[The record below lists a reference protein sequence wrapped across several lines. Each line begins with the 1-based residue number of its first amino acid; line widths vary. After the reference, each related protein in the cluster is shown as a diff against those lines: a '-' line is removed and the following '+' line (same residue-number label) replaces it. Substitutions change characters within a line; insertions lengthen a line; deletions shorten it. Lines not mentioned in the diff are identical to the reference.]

1 MMFFFLLAFVCS
13 LLSNVCALPVSPVMR
28 DVWVPQIICP
38 NASTV
43 WTAAENY
50 TVVWDISS
58 KPAQVT
64 NPKGMVYLRING
76 ATQSTPLAQGFPLDA
91 GHVNVTVPADTQPSD
106 QWILVLFGDSGNWSP
121 TFTIK
126 PSSS

>member
-1 MMFFFLLAFVCS
+1 MSV
-13 LLSNVCALPVSPVMR
+13 PSPSRQSCVTSGCHKSSVQM
-28 DVWVPQIICP
+28 PP
-38 NASTV
+38 TV
-43 WTAAENY
+43 WTAAGNY
-50 TVVWDISS
+50 TVVWDTSS

-64 NPKGMVYLRING
+64 NSKGMVYLRING

-126 PSSS
+126 SSSS